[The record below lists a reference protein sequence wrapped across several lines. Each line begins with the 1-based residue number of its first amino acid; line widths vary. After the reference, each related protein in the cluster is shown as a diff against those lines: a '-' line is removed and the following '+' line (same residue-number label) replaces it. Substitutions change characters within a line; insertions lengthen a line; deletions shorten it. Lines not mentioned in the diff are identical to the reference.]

1 MRGRGLPPAPRAA
14 LSEWVRLEVTTYFPQ
29 SVALLLGGRP
39 AGRISVLLVLTLS
52 RREGGAIVRAEPQG
66 ALTHSLTRRFSAG
79 ERASEGRRG
88 ARAAAGHGAWHDA
101 TRETVK
107 LRV

>member
-39 AGRISVLLVLTLS
+39 VGRISVLLTLS

-66 ALTHSLTRRFSAG
+66 ALTHSLTHSPF
-79 ERASEGRRG
+79 
-88 ARAAAGHGAWHDA
+88 
-101 TRETVK
+101 
-107 LRV
+107 